1 MTNMH
6 LIPFRVLRGGVV
18 AALLLM
24 AVATVVNAASAFGQ
38 STTDAATVLQQ
49 LEQQDARV
57 AANVT
62 AFTTYTSASD
72 PERLLGTQHQYDS
85 KVTFADRRVA
95 PAGGSIEVF
104 QTPADLAAR
113 VAHLQRSQQ
122 SLPHEYYYGVGT
134 ILLRL
139 SGNLPPEVAAVYG
152 AALRDITTQR

>member
-1 MTNMH
+1 MTDRH
-6 LIPFRVLRGGVV
+6 LITFRVRCGRV
-18 AALLLM
+18 AAALALIG
-24 AVATVVNAASAFGQ
+24 VATVVNPTSAYGQ
-38 STTDAATVLQQ
+38 STGDAATILQQ
-49 LEQQDARV
+49 LEQHDAQV

-62 AFTTYTSASD
+62 AFTIYTSASD

-104 QTPADLAAR
+104 QSPADLAAR

-122 SLPHEYYYGVGT
+122 ALPHEYYYGVGT

>member
-1 MTNMH
+1 MTDH
-6 LIPFRVLRGGVV
+6 HIITFRVRCARVA
-18 AALLLM
+18 AALLLV
-24 AVATVVNAASAFGQ
+24 AVATVVNATSAFAQ
-38 STTDAATVLQQ
+38 STADAETILKQ
-49 LEQQDARV
+49 LVQHDTQV

-62 AFTTYTSASD
+62 AYTAYTSVSD
-72 PERLLGTQHQYDS
+72 PERLLGTQHQYES

-113 VAHLQRSQQ
+113 VAHLQKSQQ

-152 AALRDITTQR
+152 AALRDITT